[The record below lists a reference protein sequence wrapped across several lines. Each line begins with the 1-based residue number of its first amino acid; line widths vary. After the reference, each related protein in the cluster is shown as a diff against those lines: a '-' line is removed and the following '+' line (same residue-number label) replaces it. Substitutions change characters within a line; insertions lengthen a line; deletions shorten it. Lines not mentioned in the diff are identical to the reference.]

1 AGSLRQKDPRVSA
14 QRDLRM
20 LTHGF
25 GVWRGPGEP
34 RSQSE
39 IYERFR
45 EFGLPV
51 SGLYRVVDGPD
62 GVWEYI
68 TYYGEHR
75 HDPEYEIDGVVVKI
89 NDIAVQ
95 RELGSTSRAPRW
107 ALAYKYPPEEVTTK
121 LLDIQV

>member
-1 AGSLRQKDPRVSA
+1 LEVRGEGFLTVEGCKRLDDQLAGAGKPLFANPRNSAAGSLRQKGPRVSA

-75 HDPEYEIDGVVVKI
+75 HDPEYE
-89 NDIAVQ
+89 
-95 RELGSTSRAPRW
+95 
-107 ALAYKYPPEEVTTK
+107 
-121 LLDIQV
+121 